1 MSGDCW
7 MAITQSQKKCKVV
20 CPHWARA
27 NVKAALLIIK
37 IFDIRKVRPVHLVRI
52 VLGNFIYTSV
62 ILFEHFSV
70 FSYYCLVFQFTDSN
84 SSNNR
89 EMDTK
94 LMNGHAEN
102 MMNSQAERGENGVSK
117 TNLIVNYLPQEMT
130 EEELRTLFSSIGPLE
145 SCKLI
150 KHKAT
155 RVSLGY
161 AFVNY
166 VNAHDAMRA
175 IDSLG
180 GMKLTTKTIK
190 VSYAR
195 PSSNEIKNA
204 NLYISGLPLC
214 CIKDSLARLFG
225 RFGDIITCK
234 VLEDESGTSKGVG
247 FVRFDK
253 RKQAEAAIDAL
264 NNKIPDL
271 QGAVKPLTVKFANPP
286 SQKLSVDML
295 ANAAQAKGIASVS
308 PAALRSQGLYSPMTA
323 AFNSGLNNYGSG
335 SAFGMSLPGNMT
347 AANPITPWCI
357 FVYNLPSN
365 ATELTLF
372 QLFSKFGAIDSVKV
386 ITDEEKK
393 CKGFGFVNMVS
404 YEDACHGILRLNGYC
419 LERGKP
425 LQVSFKKPKNSPVPS

>member
-1 MSGDCW
+1 M
-7 MAITQSQKKCKVV
+7 M
-20 CPHWARA
+20 
-27 NVKAALLIIK
+27 
-37 IFDIRKVRPVHLVRI
+37 
-52 VLGNFIYTSV
+52 
-62 ILFEHFSV
+62 E
-70 FSYYCLVFQFTDSN
+70 
-84 SSNNR
+84 
-89 EMDTK
+89 TK
-94 LMNGHAEN
+94 HMNGHAEN
-102 MMNSQAERGENGVSK
+102 LCSNNQEEYNSDISK

-150 KHKAT
+150 KNKMT

-166 VNAHDAMRA
+166 VNSNDAKRA
-175 IDSLG
+175 IDTLG

-204 NLYISGLPLC
+204 NLYISGLPLSC
-214 CIKDSLARLFG
+214 TKENLSRIFG

-234 VLEDESGTSKGVG
+234 VLEDDSGGSKGVG

-253 RKQAEAAIDAL
+253 RRQAEAAIDAL
-264 NNKIPDL
+264 NNKIPEL
-271 QGAVKPLTVKFANPP
+271 PGAVKPLTVKFANPP
-286 SQKLSVDML
+286 SQKLSMDML
-295 ANAAQAKGIASVS
+295 ASAAQAKGLASCS

-323 AFNSGLNNYGSG
+323 AAAFGSAGLGNYGGG
-335 SAFGMSLPGNMT
+335 SAFGMNLP
-347 AANPITPWCI
+347 ANLQPANSISPWCI
-357 FVYNLPSN
+357 FVYNLPTTS
-365 ATELTLF
+365 TELTLF
-372 QLFSKFGAIDSVKV
+372 QLFAKHGAIDSVKV

-404 YEDACHGILRLNGYC
+404 YEDAYCAILRLNGCC

-425 LQVSFKKPKNSPVPS
+425 LQVSFKKPKNAPIPS

>member
-1 MSGDCW
+1 
-7 MAITQSQKKCKVV
+7 
-20 CPHWARA
+20 
-27 NVKAALLIIK
+27 
-37 IFDIRKVRPVHLVRI
+37 
-52 VLGNFIYTSV
+52 
-62 ILFEHFSV
+62 
-70 FSYYCLVFQFTDSN
+70 
-84 SSNNR
+84 
-89 EMDTK
+89 
-94 LMNGHAEN
+94 MNGHAEGMRN
-102 MMNSQAERGENGVSK
+102 NQDDLKNDVSK

-150 KHKAT
+150 KHKTT

-166 VNAHDAMRA
+166 VNACDAKRA

-180 GMKLTTKTIK
+180 GMKLTSKTIK

-204 NLYISGLPLC
+204 NLYISGLSLNC
-214 CIKDSLARLFG
+214 SKDNLARLFG

-234 VLEDESGTSKGVG
+234 VLEDESGVSKGVG

-253 RKQAEAAIDAL
+253 RRQAEAAIDAL
-264 NNKIPDL
+264 NNKIPEL
-271 QGAVKPLTVKFANPP
+271 PGAVKPLTVKFANPP

-295 ANAAQAKGIASVS
+295 TSAAQAKGLAGVS

-323 AFNSGLNNYGSG
+323 AFNSGLNNYAGN
-335 SAFGMSLPGNMT
+335 AFGMNLPASLTP
-347 AANPITPWCI
+347 ANAVSPWCI
-357 FVYNLPSN
+357 FVYNLPANS
-365 ATELTLF
+365 TELTLF

-393 CKGFGFVNMVS
+393 CKGFGFVNMVT
-404 YEDACHGILRLNGYC
+404 YEDACYGILRLNGYC

-425 LQVSFKKPKNSPVPS
+425 LQVSFKKPKNSPAHS